1 MFSPESISGQVQIFK
16 FAIENL
22 KSGRV
27 QIFYFQLK
35 SKNLDASRFFIF
47 NKKKSGNVQILY
59 FQFKNKNLDV
69 SGFSDF
75 NEKNKIWT
83 GYNIEVKINSV
94 RPDLYLSV
102 KK

>member
-35 SKNLDASRFFIF
+35 SKNLDESRFFIF
-47 NKKKSGNVQILY
+47 NKKI
-59 FQFKNKNLDV
+59 
-69 SGFSDF
+69 
-75 NEKNKIWT
+75 KIWT
-83 GYNIEVKINSV
+83 S
-94 RPDLYLSV
+94 PDSLFLM
-102 KK
+102 KKLNLDWI